1 MDPKLHT
8 SCDCTGVAGT
18 AATGSRDGS
27 AGMLSRTSAGGVGMY
42 ENFMTLDTWCR
53 IMMGLWWDYDGIMM
67 GLWWDYDGMGCMI
80 HSCMDIIRSM
90 CLYIILMIWINMI
103 FIRFIDVG
111 NLGYSRVISE
121 ALEIS
126 IEKKFLKGWV
136 WHILTAFFWWLDAF
150 GPFGELPNL
159 NIDGVRK
166 SDHHLWPGQ
175 LRSLLSW
182 QIHPSLGRSP
192 HHCPVSH
199 VFKSWK

>member
-1 MDPKLHT
+1 MLRPIFFCRVTVTMGWSKKPKKPGPGLRRLKA
-8 SCDCTGVAGT
+8 AGPWIGL
-18 AATGSRDGS
+18 ATRGLPPRRIWYTEWYSH
-27 AGMLSRTSAGGVGMY
+27 GMV
-42 ENFMTLDTWCR
+42 
-53 IMMGLWWDYDGIMM
+53 

-182 QIHPSLGRSP
+182 LIHPSLGRSP
-192 HHCPVSH
+192 NHCPVSH